1 MLRLQ
6 AHVHM
11 QLFSHTSTFYMYVCS
26 LLTSQ
31 QPHPLQWQS
40 STAQRIDTR
49 TSFLV
54 SGFSCLGMR
63 NYVCMYVW
71 AWLHGVLSHLHKSLD
86 NMLSLILTD
95 LCMAVSVCACIS
107 PSG

>member
-1 MLRLQ
+1 MLSLP

-11 QLFSHTSTFYMYVCS
+11 QLFSHTSTFYMYVYS

-40 STAQRIDTR
+40 STIQRIDTR

-54 SGFSCLGMR
+54 SGFGCLGMR
-63 NYVCMYVW
+63 NDIRMYGRNSMV
-71 AWLHGVLSHLHKSLD
+71 SSLTYI
-86 NMLSLILTD
+86 SLFTI
-95 LCMAVSVCACIS
+95 C
-107 PSG
+107 